1 VLQTDRRGADGGN
14 LPKTE
19 QFTGKFVER
28 GPKKA
33 PTPQGYAQFMG
44 VFADFIPAKIN
55 RERISKEQGNRSE

>member
-1 VLQTDRRGADGGN
+1 
-14 LPKTE
+14 
-19 QFTGKFVER
+19 VER